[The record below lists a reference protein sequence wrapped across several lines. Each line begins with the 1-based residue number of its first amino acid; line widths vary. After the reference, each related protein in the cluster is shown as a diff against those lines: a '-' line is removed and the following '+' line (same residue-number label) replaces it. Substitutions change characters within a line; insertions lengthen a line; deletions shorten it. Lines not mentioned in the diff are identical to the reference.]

1 MTAAAAATTPQTSPH
16 FSLGLAR
23 GMGMVL
29 AGLAA
34 AALLGAYPTWS
45 VYGWHGL
52 TCGAWAAGI
61 NVVVFAISVAATC
74 WVARVSGPTAA
85 GKAFMF
91 SGVLRIALLGGAA
104 VLAAR
109 VLGIEDNA
117 FWLWAGGLYMV
128 MVIMEAL
135 WVAGGAAAARKGG
148 N

>member
-1 MTAAAAATTPQTSPH
+1 MTAAAATPPTSPQ
-16 FSLGLAR
+16 FSLGMAR

-45 VYGWHGL
+45 MYGWQGL
-52 TCGAWAAGI
+52 TSGAWAAGI
-61 NVVVFAISVAATC
+61 NVGVFALSVAATC

-91 SGVLRIALLGGAA
+91 SGVLRIALLGGASLLA
-104 VLAAR
+104 VR
-109 VLGIEDNA
+109 VLGIQDNA

-128 MVIMEAL
+128 MVIMEAM
-135 WVAGGAAAARKGG
+135 WVARGSAAARKGG

>member
-1 MTAAAAATTPQTSPH
+1 MTAAAMPQNSPR

-34 AALLGAYPTWS
+34 AALLGAYPTWTM
-45 VYGWHGL
+45 YGWKGL
-52 TCGAWAAGI
+52 TSGAWAAAI
-61 NVVVFAISVAATC
+61 NVVVFALSVGATC

-91 SGVLRIALLGGAA
+91 SGVLRIG
-104 VLAAR
+104 VLAAVAFLVVR
-109 VLGIEDNA
+109 TLRIDDNA

-135 WVAGGAAAARKGG
+135 WVARGSAAARKGG